1 MPRAYSDDL
10 RCKLL
15 EAYEAGQG
23 SLQELAKRFR
33 VSWGY
38 SKKIRVQQLQTGRKE
53 RPQQLRHGPVS
64 RLTPAVEQ
72 QLRSALRQQP
82 DLTLAE
88 VQQRLSERAG
98 ISLSRSRLWVWL
110 QRLGLRHKKN
120 RSGRRNRTA
129 GRTCGAGR
137 GGGNR

>member
-23 SLQELAKRFR
+23 SLQELAKQFR

-38 SKKIRVQQLQTGRKE
+38 SKKIRSQQLRTERKE
-53 RPQQLRHGPVS
+53 RPQQLRHGPAS

-88 VQQRLSERAG
+88 VQQRLAERAG

-120 RSGRRNRTA
+120 RSGRKNRRA
-129 GRTCGAGR
+129 GRTSGAGR